1 MVDWIDRPLAEIAT
15 ALKDG
20 SLSAIELGEQS
31 IDCHNR
37 WNALF
42 KAYKNWQPEKI
53 KDQASIAD
61 AAFKK
66 GVHLGGLQGI
76 PISIK
81 DLYGVRGYSVFAGS
95 PKQLPAEYEIEGPIV
110 STIRD
115 QLCVISGKTH
125 TVEFAFGGLG
135 TNPHWGTP
143 RNPWDAKNYR
153 VPGGSSAGAGVSL
166 IEGSSLIALGTDTG
180 GSVRIPASMTGNVG
194 IKNTLNRWSTKGIV
208 PLSTTFDT
216 PGILAKSVADL
227 VFAFES
233 IDTQCSQTS
242 PISVRDISTITIAT
256 TKDFFWDQCQSDIG
270 NVVENAI
277 AELSDA
283 RAKITNIDFQEAYEA
298 VRVMAKGTIAAS
310 EGYQH
315 LSNKLPDWIDTLDP
329 NVSSRMATGRDTSS
343 SDYQKALKQLKK
355 LWVLASD
362 RLSVVDVLAVPT
374 VPITP
379 PKIDDVADT
388 AAYSVK
394 NMAALSNTMAAN
406 ALNLCAVTIPV
417 GLDKAGM
424 PVGLQ
429 LLAMANSEENLLAVA
444 LAFENI
450 LGTPRD
456 RLGKAPLGGAA
467 PCKRQ
472 VSWKSTC
479 H

>member
-1 MVDWIDRPLAEIAT
+1 
-15 ALKDG
+15 
-20 SLSAIELGEQS
+20 
-31 IDCHNR
+31 
-37 WNALF
+37 
-42 KAYKNWQPEKI
+42 
-53 KDQASIAD
+53 
-61 AAFKK
+61 
-66 GVHLGGLQGI
+66 
-76 PISIK
+76 
-81 DLYGVRGYSVFAGS
+81 
-95 PKQLPAEYEIEGPIV
+95 
-110 STIRD
+110 
-115 QLCVISGKTH
+115 
-125 TVEFAFGGLG
+125 
-135 TNPHWGTP
+135 
-143 RNPWDAKNYR
+143 
-153 VPGGSSAGAGVSL
+153 
-166 IEGSSLIALGTDTG
+166 
-180 GSVRIPASMTGNVG
+180 MTGNVG

-233 IDTQCSQTS
+233 IDTQCSQTG
-242 PISVRDISTITIAT
+242 PISARDINTITIAT

-283 RAKITNIDFQEAYEA
+283 GAKITNIDFQEAYEA

-315 LSNKLPDWIDTLDP
+315 LSSKLPDWIDTLDP
-329 NVSSRMATGRDTSS
+329 NVALRMATGRDAST
-343 SDYQKALKQLKK
+343 SDYQKVLKQLKK
-355 LWVLASD
+355 LWALACD

-394 NMAALSNTMAAN
+394 NMASLSNTMAAN
-406 ALNLCAVTIPV
+406 ALNLCAVTMPV

-467 PCKRQ
+467 PRKR
-472 VSWKSTC
+472 
-479 H
+479 